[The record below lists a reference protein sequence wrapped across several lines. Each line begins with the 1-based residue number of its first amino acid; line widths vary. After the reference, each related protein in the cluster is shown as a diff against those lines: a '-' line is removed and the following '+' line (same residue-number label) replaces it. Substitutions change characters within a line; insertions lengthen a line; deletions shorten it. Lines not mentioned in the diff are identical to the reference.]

1 MEVEYEL
8 SDGKPVVF
16 NSKGDIAAMIV
27 KHIAAGDVDRHL
39 NEIEAAIDRQRARL
53 GIARKPEAQQLL
65 SFRVGDR
72 IAIHSNAKGWER
84 WCGLRGVVTK
94 VNLRTYRVRFDESD
108 KAIALMTPQRMRH
121 GINVSKR
128 ACVPE
133 SSWIKS
139 LNRSE
144 RKG

>member
-1 MEVEYEL
+1 METEYEL

-16 NSKGDIAAMIV
+16 NSKSDIAAMIV
-27 KHIAAGDVDRHL
+27 KHIASGHVDRHL
-39 NEIEAAIDRQRARL
+39 NEIEAAIDRRRAQL
-53 GIARKPEAQQLL
+53 GIARKPDTQQVT

-72 IAIHSNAKGWER
+72 IAIHTNAEGWER
-84 WCGLRGVVTK
+84 WVGLRGVVTK
-94 VNLRTYRVRFDESD
+94 VNLRTYRVRFDECEKSV
-108 KAIALMTPQRMRH
+108 ALMTPQRMRH

-139 LNRSE
+139 LNRKE